1 MTQEP
6 EGTSAIQSAV
16 SPPLPSGRIPELD
29 GLRGTA
35 ILLVFI
41 SHYLGGSGHLHLS
54 PWLRH
59 LFAVTSIGWSGV
71 DLFFVLSGFL
81 IGGILIDAR
90 DSPHY
95 FRAFYMRRVHRILPI
110 YYLWILL
117 YAVIVTV
124 ALVGGPNPFSIL
136 PRDLQQIPIQML
148 FLQNFEFTLFPFQH
162 AWFLVT
168 WSLAVEE
175 QFYIFAPPLI
185 RFLSPRRLLHVLAG
199 AMIVAPIF
207 RFAVFRYW
215 SPGTFAAAFL
225 LPGRADTL
233 ALGVLL
239 AIAWRNP
246 SFRSFLDRRRHALQ
260 LTLLILFLGLCASL
274 PWMVGDIS
282 LFRATIGYSWMA
294 VLYGCLLLLVLSQTH
309 GWLAAIMR
317 WKPLRSLG
325 AVSYCVYLIHLTI
338 LYLAHRLIL
347 HGYPQFHSLQGI
359 AVTVLAAVITLAWAA
374 LSWRFLEKPLIRRGH
389 TYAYGEKRAE

>member
-1 MTQEP
+1 M
-6 EGTSAIQSAV
+6 IQKPAEIAFMRGAV
-16 SPPLPSGRIPELD
+16 SPPVAPMRIPELD

-41 SHYLGGSGHLHLS
+41 AHYLGGAGHIQLR

-59 LFAVTSIGWSGV
+59 LFAATNIGWSGV

-90 DSPHY
+90 DSPDY

-110 YYLWILL
+110 YYLWTLL
-117 YAVIVTV
+117 YAGIVSA
-124 ALVGGPNPFSIL
+124 ALLGAPSPFSL
-136 PRDLQQIPIQML
+136 SPRDLLQIPFQLL
-148 FLQNFEFTLFPFQH
+148 FLQNMQFSLRPFQS
-162 AWFLVT
+162 AWFVVT

-185 RFLSPRRLLHVLAG
+185 RFLSPRKLVYVLVSA
-199 AMIVAPIF
+199 IVAAPIF

-215 SPGTFAAAFL
+215 FPGTLAPAYL
-225 LPGRADTL
+225 LPCRADTL

-246 SFRSFLDRRRHALQ
+246 AFRSFLDSQRHSLQ
-260 LTLLILFLGLCASL
+260 LTLLLLLLGVCASI

-282 LFRATIGYSWMA
+282 FFRATVGYSWLA
-294 VLYGCLLLLVLSQTH
+294 ALYGCLLLLALSQTH
-309 GWLAAIMR
+309 GWLASIMR

-325 AVSYCVYLIHLTI
+325 AISYCVYLIHLTI
-338 LYLAHRLIL
+338 LLLAHKLIL
-347 HGYPQFHSLQGI
+347 HNSPQFHNLQGI
-359 AVTVLAAVITLAWAA
+359 AVTMLAAAMTIALAA
-374 LSWRFLEKPLIRRGH
+374 LSWRYFERPLIKRGH
-389 TYAYGEKRAE
+389 TYAYSERSI

>member
-1 MTQEP
+1 MIKEP
-6 EGTSAIQSAV
+6 KQTAILPSTV
-16 SPPLPSGRIPELD
+16 SSPTPSGRIPELD

-41 SHYLGGSGHLHLS
+41 AHYLGGAGHIQLR

-59 LFAVTSIGWSGV
+59 LFAATNIGWSGV

-90 DSPHY
+90 ESPHY

-117 YAVIVTV
+117 YAVIVSA
-124 ALVGGPNPFSIL
+124 ALFGAPDPFSVSA
-136 PRDLQQIPIQML
+136 RDLLQVPVQLL
-148 FLQNFEFTLFPFQH
+148 FLQNLQFTLYPFQN
-162 AWFLVT
+162 AWFVVT

-175 QFYIFAPPLI
+175 QFYVFAPPLI
-185 RFLSPRRLLHVLAG
+185 RFLSPRKLVYVLAG
-199 AMIVAPIF
+199 ATVAAPIF

-215 SPGTFAAAFL
+215 FPGTLAPSYL
-225 LPGRADTL
+225 LPCRADTL

-246 SFRSFLDRRRHALQ
+246 AFRSFLDRQRHSLQ
-260 LTLLILFLGLCASL
+260 LTLLLLFLGACASI

-282 LFRATIGYSWMA
+282 LFRATVGYSLLA
-294 VLYGCLLLLVLSQTH
+294 ALYGCLLLLVLTQTH
-309 GWLAAIMR
+309 CWLASIMR

-325 AVSYCVYLIHLTI
+325 AISYCVYLIHLTI
-338 LYLAHRLIL
+338 LLLAHRLIL
-347 HGYPQFHSLQGI
+347 HGAPQFYNLPGI
-359 AVTVLAAVITLAWAA
+359 AVTILAAAMTFALAA
-374 LSWRFLEKPLIRRGH
+374 LSWRYFEKPLIRRGH
-389 TYAYGEKRAE
+389 TYAYGEKSI